1 MASSTAT
8 DAATTSDLSAEES
21 YKKLVDDYTKGGLG
35 LSKGAKIGIGVGA
48 SIVGLV
54 VIGMIILLIRLR
66 QKKSTHE
73 GDEKSQ
79 DFQEGSDSQSDEA
92 RAAEARRMKALDN
105 M

>member
-1 MASSTAT
+1 MASNTAT
-8 DAATTSDLSAEES
+8 DAAATSDLSAEQS
-21 YKKLVDDYTKGGLG
+21 YKNLVDDYTKQGLG

-54 VIGMIILLIRLR
+54 VVGMIILLLRLR
-66 QKKSTHE
+66 RSKSAREKDE
-73 GDEKSQ
+73 GFSEVPDN
-79 DFQEGSDSQSDEA
+79 QSAEA